1 MRRYWRDDTM
11 KTGEMKINW
20 VSRYMPLLNE
30 ISREFSE
37 KRPLEGVT
45 VGMSIHLEAKTA
57 YLALTLAKL
66 GANVV
71 VTGSNPLSTQDDVA
85 EALRKK
91 GITVYA
97 KRTHDEDVYR
107 RNLMKVLDESPD
119 FIIDDGG
126 DLTVIA
132 HTERT
137 DVLENLKGV
146 SEETTTGVK
155 RLKALE
161 KSGKLKV
168 PVVAVNDSKM
178 KFLFDNRYGTGQSTW
193 DAIMR
198 NTNLL
203 IAGKRVVVAGYGWCG
218 RGIALRASG
227 LGAKVIVT
235 EVDPIRAVEAI
246 MDGFEV
252 MPMKEAVELADFVVT
267 ATGNTDVL
275 TEEDILSLK
284 DGAVLANAGHFNVE
298 IPVETLERLA
308 VEKFE
313 ARPNVTGYVLKNGKT
328 VFLLA
333 EGRLVNLAGG
343 DGHPIEIMDLSFA
356 LQTFA
361 ILYLLENHA
370 NMKPRVYT
378 LPPEVDEKVAMMK
391 LKSMNVRI
399 DSLTEKQRRYL
410 ESWQ

>member
-1 MRRYWRDDTM
+1 M

-30 ISREFSE
+30 ISKEFSE

-57 YLALTLAKL
+57 YLAITLAKL

-85 EALRKK
+85 EALKEK

-97 KRTHDEDVYR
+97 KRTRDENMYR
-107 RNLMKVLDESPD
+107 RNLMKVLDERPD

-126 DLTVIA
+126 DLTVMA

-137 DVLENLKGV
+137 DALGSLKGV

-168 PVVAVNDSKM
+168 PVIAVNDSKM

-235 EVDPIRAVEAI
+235 EVDPVKAVEAI

-252 MPMKEAVELADFVVT
+252 LPMKEAVKLADFVIT

-284 DGAVLANAGHFNVE
+284 NGAVLANAGHFNVE
-298 IPVETLERLA
+298 IPVKVLEEVA

-313 ARPNVTGYVLKNGKT
+313 ARSNVTGYVLKNGKT

-333 EGRLVNLAGG
+333 EGRLVNLAAG

-361 ILYLLENHA
+361 VLHLLENHT

-378 LPPEVDEKVAMMK
+378 LPSEVDEKVAMMK
-391 LKSMNVRI
+391 LKSMNVKI

-410 ESWQ
+410 ESWR

>member
-1 MRRYWRDDTM
+1 M

-30 ISREFSE
+30 ISKEFSE

-57 YLALTLAKL
+57 YLAITLAKL

-85 EALRKK
+85 EALKEK

-97 KRTHDEDVYR
+97 KRTHDESMYR
-107 RNLMKVLDESPD
+107 RNLMKVLDERPD

-126 DLTVIA
+126 DLTVMA

-137 DVLENLKGV
+137 DALGSLKGV

-168 PVVAVNDSKM
+168 PVIAVNDSKM

-235 EVDPIRAVEAI
+235 EVDPVKAVEAI

-252 MPMKEAVELADFVVT
+252 LPMKEAVKLADFVIT

-284 DGAVLANAGHFNVE
+284 NGAVLANAGHFNVE
-298 IPVETLERLA
+298 IPVKVLEEVA

-313 ARPNVTGYVLKNGKT
+313 ARSNVTGYVLKNGKT

-333 EGRLVNLAGG
+333 EGRLVNLAAG

-361 ILYLLENHA
+361 VLHLLENHT

-378 LPPEVDEKVAMMK
+378 LPSEVDEKVAMMK
-391 LKSMNVRI
+391 LKSMNVKI

-410 ESWQ
+410 ESWR

>member
-1 MRRYWRDDTM
+1 MR
-11 KTGEMKINW
+11 TGEMKINW

-30 ISREFSE
+30 ISREYSKE
-37 KRPLEGVT
+37 KPLSGLT

-57 YLALTLAKL
+57 YLAITLSKL
-66 GANVV
+66 GAKVV

-85 EALRKK
+85 EALAEK
-91 GITVYA
+91 GIIVYA
-97 KRTHDEDVYR
+97 KRTHDENVYR
-107 RNLMKVLDESPD
+107 ANLVKVLDEKPD

-126 DLTVIA
+126 DLTVIS
-132 HTERT
+132 HLERT

-155 RLKALE
+155 RLRALE
-161 KSGKLKV
+161 KSGKLRV
-168 PVVAVNDSKM
+168 PIIAVNDSKM

-193 DAIMR
+193 DSIMR

-203 IAGKRVVVAGYGWCG
+203 VAGKRVVVAGYGWCG

-235 EVDPIRAVEAI
+235 EVDPVRAVEAI

-252 MPMKEAVELADFVVT
+252 MPMREAVKNADFVIT

-275 TEEDILSLK
+275 NEEDILSLR
-284 DGAVLANAGHFNVE
+284 DGVILANAGHFNVE
-298 IPVETLERLA
+298 IPVKVLEKIA

-333 EGRLVNLAGG
+333 EGRLVNLAAG
-343 DGHPIEIMDLSFA
+343 DGHPVEIMDLSFA
-356 LQTFA
+356 LQIMA
-361 ILYLLENHA
+361 VLYLLKNHE
-370 NMKPRVYT
+370 KLEPKVYT
-378 LPPEVDEKVAMMK
+378 LPPEIDEKVAKMK
-391 LKSMNVRI
+391 LAAMKVEI
-399 DSLTEKQRRYL
+399 DKLTEHQRRYL